1 MITEMD
7 DLHGFREIWENLH
20 EKSNPERKHSDTD
33 QIIRQRSMSAVSRF
47 KRSLLIEL
55 WIGILV
61 LVSLPVAYLLY
72 PGLQYGSYLII
83 LFLLMLGCVYYYYV
97 QYENLKLIEPL
108 SDTSVKTS
116 ITQTLH
122 WMKRF
127 VRAYLRLNQV
137 LFAFCL
143 MILQVIFLNS
153 TSNRVFTV
161 SGLSPAVVLLIMIS
175 VTVVATLIVYPLQ
188 KLYIRWMIGR
198 FLNSL
203 EENLK
208 ELENNSH

>member
-1 MITEMD
+1 MPTEMD
-7 DLHGFREIWENLH
+7 DLREFREIWENLH
-20 EKSNPERKHSDTD
+20 EKSNFKRKHSATD
-33 QIIRQRSMSAVSRF
+33 QIIRQRSMSTVSRF
-47 KRSLLIEL
+47 KRSLLIGL

-61 LVSLPVAYLLY
+61 LVSLPVVYLLF

-97 QYENLKLIEPL
+97 QYENLKLKEPL
-108 SDTSVKTS
+108 ADASVKTS
-116 ITQTLH
+116 ISQTLH

-127 VRAYLRLNQV
+127 VRAYLWLNQV

-161 SGLSPAVVLLIMIS
+161 SGLSPAFVFLIVIS
-175 VTVVATLIVYPLQ
+175 IAVAATLIVYPLQ
-188 KLYIRWMIGR
+188 KLYIRWMFGR

-208 ELENNSH
+208 ELENNPH